1 MCNVSFQVVFFNT
14 CRGPHMFFYYGFIRK
29 TLELRE
35 DVLSFYLITS
45 GLGTMSLQQFAGF
58 VTANWTQ
65 QS

>member
-1 MCNVSFQVVFFNT
+1 
-14 CRGPHMFFYYGFIRK
+14 MFFYYGFIRK

-35 DVLSFYLITS
+35 GVLSFYLITS

-58 VTANWTQ
+58 MTANWTQ